1 MIYMMIQIYMIWL
14 ECEDFRGWLYFQ
26 GLGNAM
32 ICFLLT
38 SLPWG
43 TGSACPKSEWAPPL
57 VFFVYFSQVHCQK
70 PMQARFEIMLVVASS
85 SCWCRNTADMCVEGV
100 CFHFCD
106 RKVGHLTFPLAVNS
120 FPRFMIFGSYMVL
133 LVIFT
138 GPYHIVL
145 FHPISLVSH
154 RFPKWFMSSFSPSGQ
169 NPTSFRSILRHRPR
183 SACHSLIRRD
193 DLWLWSSRTS
203 STFQARA
210 RRARR
215 AGYFFLARF

>member
-1 MIYMMIQIYMIWL
+1 MWGFSRLTILSRAWQRNDLLSVDITSLRHWKCVPKVRMGTSPSVFCLFFTCSLSKAHAGKIWNHAGCCF
-14 ECEDFRGWLYFQ
+14 E
-26 GLGNAM
+26 
-32 ICFLLT
+32 FLLMQ
-38 SLPWG
+38 
-43 TGSACPKSEWAPPL
+43 E
-57 VFFVYFSQVHCQK
+57 HC
-70 PMQARFEIMLVVASS
+70 RHV
-85 SCWCRNTADMCVEGV
+85 R
-100 CFHFCD
+100 CD

-169 NPTSFRSILRHRPR
+169 NPISFRSILRHRPR